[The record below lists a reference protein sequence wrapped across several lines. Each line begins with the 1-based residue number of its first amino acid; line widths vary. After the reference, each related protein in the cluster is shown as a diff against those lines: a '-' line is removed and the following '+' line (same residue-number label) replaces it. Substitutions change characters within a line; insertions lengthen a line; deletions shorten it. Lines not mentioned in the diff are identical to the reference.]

1 MGRKKG
7 LVHCYCMINTAFMEN
22 TDGSSE
28 AEIETYFD
36 PAVPP
41 TGVYAKVM
49 QSTAIF
55 IAALFTTT
63 KKGKSIN
70 EH

>member
-1 MGRKKG
+1 MRRKKG

-28 AEIETYFD
+28 AEIEIYFD

-41 TGVYAKVM
+41 TCVYPKVM

-55 IAALFTTT
+55 IASLFTTT